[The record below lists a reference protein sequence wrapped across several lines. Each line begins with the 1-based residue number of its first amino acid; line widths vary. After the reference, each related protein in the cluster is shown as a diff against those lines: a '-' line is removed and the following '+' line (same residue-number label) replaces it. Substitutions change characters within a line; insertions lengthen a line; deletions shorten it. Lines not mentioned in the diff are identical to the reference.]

1 MDELHGPPLK
11 LPRIFIEGQD
21 DVLEEFFLIVYQVG
35 EYVVCCFFFRF
46 FYIFLAMFLHAV
58 TSRIVNK

>member
-35 EYVVCCFFFRF
+35 EYVVCCFFLSF
-46 FYIFLAMFLHAV
+46 FLYF
-58 TSRIVNK
+58 SRNVFACCDFEGRK